1 MNWRREYNKLFPL
14 PCGER
19 VKVRGIW
26 RISEVQIKR
35 QNIDKCRSL
44 RKNQTDAERKLWG
57 ALRNRQLMGAKFRR
71 QFPVGAYVLD
81 FYSPEYKLAIEAD
94 GGQHYEDEGK
104 QRDEIRRIELSKLG
118 IELLRFGDQEILSNL
133 EGVCESIL
141 KTVNRKMNVP
151 PHLDPLPQGERNS

>member
-1 MNWRREYNKLFPL
+1 
-14 PCGER
+14 
-19 VKVRGIW
+19 VRGIW
-26 RISEVQIKR
+26 GIREGQIKR

-44 RKNQTDAERKLWG
+44 RKSQTDDERKLW
-57 ALRNRQLMGAKFRR
+57 AVLRNRQLIGIKFGR
-71 QFPVGAYVLD
+71 QFPAGGYVLD

-133 EGVCESIL
+133 EGVYESIL
-141 KTVNRKMNVP
+141 KTVKKKINDP
-151 PHLDPLPQGERNS
+151 PHLNPLPEGERNS